1 MINFFKATLVVIL
14 FLVSLNADSIDSKII
29 EFEKNRFSKNK
40 RIEIQ
45 KVSIST
51 KKDLPIKSWS
61 GYIINIE
68 ALMANRVVKA
78 KDIVFSDGE
87 IISSEL
93 FDLETGKSYKEL
105 MTPTLTSIYYDK
117 AKFIAGNINAKD
129 KLVIFS
135 DPLCPFCIDFVP
147 DVIKYVQKHEKN
159 LALYYY
165 HFPLTRIHPAA
176 VPLSKLMILA
186 KHKGIKDIEQKVYTI
201 DWDKYFTSKETDV
214 KKVLDG
220 FNKEFKTSFSLKD
233 LEDDKLEKE
242 LIYDINMGEE
252 VMVDGT
258 PTIFVNGEQDK
269 TKLKYEQLGK

>member
-1 MINFFKATLVVIL
+1 MINFFKATLVVTL
-14 FLVSLNADSIDSKII
+14 FLVSLNADSIDTKII

-105 MTPTLTSIYYDK
+105 MTPTLTSTYYDK
-117 AKFIAGNINAKD
+117 AKFIAGNINAKN

-186 KHKGIKDIEQKVYTI
+186 KHKGIKDIEQKVYTM

>member
-1 MINFFKATLVVIL
+1 MINFLKAILVVTI
-14 FLVSLNADSIDSKII
+14 FSVSLNADSIDTKII

-61 GYIINIE
+61 GYIIDIE

-105 MTPTLTSIYYDK
+105 MTPTLTSNYYDK
-117 AKFIAGNINAKD
+117 TKFIAGNINAKD

-186 KHKGIKDIEQKVYTI
+186 KHKGIKDIEQKVYTM
-201 DWDKYFTSKETDV
+201 DWDKYFSSKETDV

>member
-1 MINFFKATLVVIL
+1 
-14 FLVSLNADSIDSKII
+14 
-29 EFEKNRFSKNK
+29 
-40 RIEIQ
+40 
-45 KVSIST
+45 
-51 KKDLPIKSWS
+51 
-61 GYIINIE
+61 
-68 ALMANRVVKA
+68 MANRVVKA

-105 MTPTLTSIYYDK
+105 MTPTLTSTYYDK

>member
-1 MINFFKATLVVIL
+1 MINFLKTTLVVTV
-14 FLVSLNADSIDSKII
+14 FSLSLSANLLDTKII

-45 KVSIST
+45 EVSINT

-61 GYIINIE
+61 GYIVDIK

-87 IISSEL
+87 LISSEL

-105 MTPTLTSIYYDK
+105 MTPTLSTNYYDK
-117 AKFIAGNINAKD
+117 AKFIAGNIDAED

-135 DPLCPFCIDFVP
+135 DPLCPFCMDFVP
-147 DVIKYVQKHEKN
+147 DVINYVQKHKKN

-165 HFPLTRIHPAA
+165 HFPLARIHPAS

-186 KHKGIKDIEQKVYTI
+186 KDKGIKNIEQKVYTI
-201 DWDKYFTSKETDV
+201 DWDKYFTSKETDI
-214 KKVLDG
+214 KKVLDA
-220 FNKEFKTSFSLKD
+220 FNKEFKTSFSKKD
-233 LEDDKLEKE
+233 LENEKIEKE
-242 LIYDINMGEE
+242 LVYDINMGEE

-269 TKLKYEQLGK
+269 TKLKYEKLGK